1 MLEVTRSDRDVLEED
16 ERSLAKYAHYRHEV
30 KSAKYSRDNT
40 LAVIAEVCS
49 RLACDHEGNAGVTSV
64 TRLTYPHARVTFA
77 APCATRRMCAH
88 GWLARTRSPVMS
100 LTPAET
106 WDRLR
111 QRARQVLPEQT
122 YRTWLEPTDALSVE
136 GDTLLV
142 GAPDQFSAD
151 WNESKHA
158 DLLTSFA
165 AVALGHPMK
174 VRFKVAEERMGRVQ
188 MDMFVQP
195 PPAPVVAPLTAHQQ
209 RLSAPLNPRY
219 TFDQFVIGKSNDV
232 AAAAAQA
239 AAQAPGKVYNPLFI
253 YGETGLGKTHLM
265 QGIAHELIK
274 RTPSLRL
281 AFIGTEQFTN
291 EFVNAIQTGQ
301 MGDFRRRFRE
311 IDLLLVDDV
320 QFLKGKEST
329 QEEFFHTF
337 NAIYESGRQI
347 VLTSDRPPKE
357 IPGLESRLVSRFE
370 WGMVANVDSPDL
382 EHRIAILRK
391 KASLDH
397 LELTIP
403 DDVIEFIAQHVKSS
417 VRELEGS
424 IIKLLAYAS
433 LKHRDISIDL
443 AREALR
449 DKLKGATSSDF
460 PEIPPTTITVA
471 TIQQV
476 VSREWGVTPD
486 GLRSKT
492 RTKQLTTPRQVA
504 MYLCRELLAL
514 QLVEI
519 GNAFGGR
526 DHSTVIHSLDRVAE
540 DMGGEP
546 GFADR
551 VLAVRGLL
559 ETLRATGKLGS

>member
-1 MLEVTRSDRDVLEED
+1 
-16 ERSLAKYAHYRHEV
+16 
-30 KSAKYSRDNT
+30 
-40 LAVIAEVCS
+40 
-49 RLACDHEGNAGVTSV
+49 
-64 TRLTYPHARVTFA
+64 
-77 APCATRRMCAH
+77 
-88 GWLARTRSPVMS
+88 MS
-100 LTPAET
+100 LSPAET

-122 YRTWLEPTDALSVE
+122 YRTWLEPTDAIALE
-136 GDTLLV
+136 GDTLV
-142 GAPDQFSAD
+142 IGAPDQFSAD
-151 WNESKHA
+151 WNDSKHA
-158 DLLTSFA
+158 DLLATFA
-165 AVALGHPMK
+165 PVALGHPIK
-174 VRFKVAEERMGRVQ
+174 IRFKVHEERVGRVQ
-188 MDMFVQP
+188 MDMFVAP
-195 PPAPVVAPLTAHQQ
+195 PPAPIVAPPTVQQ
-209 RLSAPLNPRY
+209 TRMSTPLNPRY

-265 QGIAHELIK
+265 QGIAHELLR
-274 RTPSLRL
+274 RTPTLRI
-281 AFIGTEQFTN
+281 AYVGTEQFTN
-291 EFVNAIQTGQ
+291 EFISAIQTGQ

-337 NAIYESGRQI
+337 NAIYEAGRQI
-347 VLTSDRPPKE
+347 VLNSDRPPRE

-382 EHRIAILRK
+382 EHRIAILKK

-403 DDVIEFIAQHVKSS
+403 DEVIEFIAQHVKSS

-433 LKHRDISIDL
+433 LKHRDISVDL

-449 DKLKGATSSDF
+449 DKLRGATTADF
-460 PEIPPTTITVA
+460 PDVPPTTITVA

-476 VSREWGVTPD
+476 VAREWGVTPD

-492 RTKQLTTPRQVA
+492 RTKQLTVPRQVA

-526 DHSTVIHSLDRVAE
+526 DHSTVIHSLERVAE
-540 DMGGEP
+540 DMAGEAS
-546 GFADR
+546 FSER
-551 VLAVRGLL
+551 VLKVRSML
-559 ETLRATGKLGS
+559 ETLRTTGQLGT

>member
-1 MLEVTRSDRDVLEED
+1 
-16 ERSLAKYAHYRHEV
+16 
-30 KSAKYSRDNT
+30 
-40 LAVIAEVCS
+40 
-49 RLACDHEGNAGVTSV
+49 
-64 TRLTYPHARVTFA
+64 
-77 APCATRRMCAH
+77 
-88 GWLARTRSPVMS
+88 MS
-100 LTPAET
+100 LSPAET

-122 YRTWLEPTDALSVE
+122 YRTWLEPTDAIALE
-136 GDTLLV
+136 GDTLV
-142 GAPDQFSAD
+142 IGAPDQFSAD
-151 WNESKHA
+151 WNDSKHA
-158 DLLTSFA
+158 DLLATFA
-165 AVALGHPMK
+165 PVALGHPMK
-174 VRFKVAEERMGRVQ
+174 IRFKVHEERMGRVQ
-188 MDMFVQP
+188 MDMFVAP
-195 PPAPVVAPLTAHQQ
+195 PPAPTVASPAAQPSRT
-209 RLSAPLNPRY
+209 STPLNPRY
-219 TFDQFVIGKSNDV
+219 TFDHFVIGKSNDV

-265 QGIAHELIK
+265 QGIAHELLR
-274 RTPSLRL
+274 RTPTLRI
-281 AFIGTEQFTN
+281 AYVGTEQFTN
-291 EFVNAIQTGQ
+291 EFISAIQTGQ

-337 NAIYESGRQI
+337 NAIYEAGRQI
-347 VLTSDRPPKE
+347 VLNSDRPPRE

-370 WGMVANVDSPDL
+370 WGMVANVDSPDF
-382 EHRIAILRK
+382 EHRIAILKK

-403 DDVIEFIAQHVKSS
+403 DEVIEFIAQHVKSS

-433 LKHRDISIDL
+433 LKHRDISVDL

-449 DKLKGATSSDF
+449 DKLRGAGTADF
-460 PEIPPTTITVA
+460 PDVPPTTITVA

-476 VSREWGVTPD
+476 VAREWGVTPD

-492 RTKQLTTPRQVA
+492 RTKQLTVPRQVA
-504 MYLCRELLAL
+504 MSLCRELLAL

-526 DHSTVIHSLDRVAE
+526 DHSTVIHSLERVAE
-540 DMGGEP
+540 DMA
-546 GFADR
+546 ADASFTER
-551 VLAVRGLL
+551 VLKVRGML
-559 ETLRATGKLGS
+559 ETLRTTGQLGA

>member
-1 MLEVTRSDRDVLEED
+1 
-16 ERSLAKYAHYRHEV
+16 
-30 KSAKYSRDNT
+30 
-40 LAVIAEVCS
+40 
-49 RLACDHEGNAGVTSV
+49 
-64 TRLTYPHARVTFA
+64 
-77 APCATRRMCAH
+77 
-88 GWLARTRSPVMS
+88 MS
-100 LTPAET
+100 LSPAET

-122 YRTWLEPTDALSVE
+122 YRTWLEPTDAIALE
-136 GDTLLV
+136 ADTLV
-142 GAPDQFSAD
+142 IGAPDQFSAD
-151 WNESKHA
+151 WNDSKHA
-158 DLLTSFA
+158 DLLASFA
-165 AVALGHPMK
+165 PVALGHPMK
-174 VRFKVAEERMGRVQ
+174 VRFKVHEERVGRVQ
-188 MDMFVQP
+188 MDMFVAP
-195 PPAPVVAPLTAHQQ
+195 PPAPIVAPPTVQQ
-209 RLSAPLNPRY
+209 TRMSTPLNPRY

-265 QGIAHELIK
+265 QGIAHELLR
-274 RTPSLRL
+274 RTPTLRI
-281 AFIGTEQFTN
+281 AYVGTEQFTN
-291 EFVNAIQTGQ
+291 EFVSAIQTGQ

-337 NAIYESGRQI
+337 NAIYEAGRQI
-347 VLTSDRPPKE
+347 VLNSDRPPRE

-382 EHRIAILRK
+382 EHRIAILKK

-403 DDVIEFIAQHVKSS
+403 DEVIEFIAQHVKSS

-433 LKHRDISIDL
+433 LKHRDISVDL

-449 DKLKGATSSDF
+449 DKLRGASTADF
-460 PEIPPTTITVA
+460 PDVPPTTITVA

-476 VSREWGVTPD
+476 VAREWGVTPD

-492 RTKQLTTPRQVA
+492 RTKQLTVPRQVA

-526 DHSTVIHSLDRVAE
+526 DHSTVIHSLERVAE
-540 DMGGEP
+540 DQA
-546 GFADR
+546 ADATFTER
-551 VLAVRGLL
+551 VLKVRGML
-559 ETLRATGKLGS
+559 ETLRTTGQLGT